1 MISALWFKK
10 IPFFLLAMMI
20 SFSLSAQKEDP
31 YVRLAKIDVDPV
43 QLERYLEFLKEN
55 MEASLKKEPGVLS
68 MYAVAEKERP
78 HQILIIET
86 YASKVDYELHIQS
99 AHFKKYK
106 QGTLAMV
113 RSLDLRDAVPLG
125 GTSPEKK

>member
-10 IPFFLLAMMI
+10 IPFLLLAMMI

-31 YVRLAKIDVDPV
+31 YVRLAKIDVDSV

-86 YASKVDYELHIQS
+86 YASKAAYESHIHS
-99 AHFKKYK
+99 AHFQKYK
-106 QGTLAMV
+106 QGTLHMV
-113 RSLDLRDAVPLG
+113 QQLELIDVVPLLFL
-125 GTSPEKK
+125 SKIR

>member
-10 IPFFLLAMMI
+10 IPFLLLAMMI

-31 YVRLAKIDVDPV
+31 YVRLAKIDVDSV

-55 MEASLKKEPGVLS
+55 MEASLKKESGVLS

-86 YASKVDYELHIQS
+86 YASKAAYETHIQS

-113 RSLDLRDAVPLG
+113 RSLDLRDVVPLG
-125 GTSPEKK
+125 VTSPEKK

>member
-1 MISALWFKK
+1 
-10 IPFFLLAMMI
+10 
-20 SFSLSAQKEDP
+20 
-31 YVRLAKIDVDPV
+31 PV

-86 YASKVDYELHIQS
+86 YASKADYELHIQS

-106 QGTLAMV
+106 QGTLQMV
-113 RSLDLRDAVPLG
+113 QQLELIDVVHLLFLSKIR
-125 GTSPEKK
+125 

>member
-10 IPFFLLAMMI
+10 IPFLLLAMMI

-31 YVRLAKIDVDPV
+31 YVRLAKIDVDSV

-68 MYAVAEKERP
+68 MYAVAEKNHP
-78 HQILIIET
+78 HRITIIET
-86 YASKVDYELHIQS
+86 YASKAAYESHIQS
-99 AHFKKYK
+99 AHFQKYK
-106 QGTLAMV
+106 QGTRQMV
-113 RSLDLRDAVPLG
+113 QQLELIDVVPLLFL
-125 GTSPEKK
+125 SKIR

>member
-1 MISALWFKK
+1 MISALWFEK

-86 YASKVDYELHIQS
+86 YASKATYDLHIQS
-99 AHFKKYK
+99 AHFQKYK

-113 RSLDLRDAVPLG
+113 RSLDLRDVVPLG
-125 GTSPEKK
+125 GTSLKKK

>member
-1 MISALWFKK
+1 
-10 IPFFLLAMMI
+10 MMI

-68 MYAVAEKERP
+68 MYAVAEK
-78 HQILIIET
+78 
-86 YASKVDYELHIQS
+86 
-99 AHFKKYK
+99 
-106 QGTLAMV
+106 
-113 RSLDLRDAVPLG
+113 
-125 GTSPEKK
+125 